1 MEDIKALKES
11 YYTEDD
17 YYDVKRFLELKAK
30 VKAVFENNERK
41 EKLKAFIVEKNSV
54 KDDLTKIANDESYAK
69 ALGIQA

>member
-1 MEDIKALKES
+1 MEDKVVGES
-11 YYTEDD
+11 YCSSDD

-30 VKAVFENNERK
+30 VKTIFENSERK
-41 EKLKAFIVEKNSV
+41 EKLKAYIVEKNSV

>member
-1 MEDIKALKES
+1 MENIKAQETYCTES
-11 YYTEDD
+11 D

-30 VKAVFENNERK
+30 VKAVFESNERK

>member
-1 MEDIKALKES
+1 MEDIKAQEES
-11 YYTEDD
+11 YCTESD

-30 VKAVFENNERK
+30 VKAVFENNKRK